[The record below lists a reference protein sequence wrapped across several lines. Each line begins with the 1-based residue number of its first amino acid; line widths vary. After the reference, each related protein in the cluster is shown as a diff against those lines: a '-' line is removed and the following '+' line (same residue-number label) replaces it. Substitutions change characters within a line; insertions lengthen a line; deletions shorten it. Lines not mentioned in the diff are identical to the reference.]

1 MSIPTTEIPIADSLR
16 NYQTTSYPSGGVG
29 VMTQQYQA
37 PTTQQYQVP
46 TTQHYQVPTTQQY
59 QVPTT
64 QQYQVP
70 TTQNIEAGAQQPPTY
85 KQ

>member
-1 MSIPTTEIPIADSLR
+1 MSIPTTEIS
-16 NYQTTSYPSGGVG
+16 QTTACPSGGVG
-29 VMTQQYQA
+29 VMTQQYQ
-37 PTTQQYQVP
+37 V
-46 TTQHYQVPTTQQY
+46 HTTQQY

-70 TTQNIEAGAQQPPTY
+70 TTQNIEAGAQQPPPY